1 MPALPQFDLPAFIN
15 DFPDDPVKYNDMVS
29 LWNQN
34 ATAWTR
40 QAILG
45 NSWNQQ
51 FSSNQTFYYNPLV
64 TDIPPSASPVM
75 IHWNAMPGRIAFY
88 FPNLSLNDQQSLA
101 DTGFAASTGQT
112 FGQIPPPNVI
122 CGQGSGPDIAYGPYG
137 PRGWQD
143 EYCEWSV
150 LRNADNKIV
159 RVDFAC
165 ENPEYWNMLWR
176 IDPNRVLWLYQN
188 TLDNQGITLDDLILT
203 YNNQQVLDQFGN
215 PVYNPLNKWNF
226 GPVRTATSGGV
237 MHLTSTPNTLQTEM
251 GLAGGAS
258 VLRTMGNSNATALL
272 CCSQYGQPR
281 RNSDPTIG
289 QNANLAV
296 SDGNIISL
304 ANPIGLYIQM
314 PSFGGYQTP
323 DGTPAQEL
331 WTVKRGQAGP
341 LPGFPAGSSAILHAT
356 FEVPAELGYTVSDI
370 TINGQPIVWAAQIAA
385 TFDVALFPLP
395 IPTTNQQTP
404 QECVVFLDP
413 PQAAPQPLQLF
424 YGPAWDAQYGT
435 PVSNPVGGIANLAGN
450 TIVAPLYVSHG
461 QTYDTVLTCATLSA
475 PSSLTVQ
482 FFVPGSTTPD
492 SSITATPGSVT
503 EVMYDVPGNSY
514 PSAANA
520 VRLNLVIDSSAAI
533 GPRDVVV
540 TNGGQ
545 ATGVAAAAF
554 LYVLA

>member
-15 DFPDDPVKYNDMVS
+15 DFPEDPGKHAKLVK

-51 FSSNQTFYYNPLV
+51 FSSNQTFYYNPLL
-64 TDIPPSASPVM
+64 TDIPPGTSPVM
-75 IHWNAMPGRIAFY
+75 IHWNAMPGRIGYY

-101 DTGFAASTGQT
+101 DTGYAASTGQT

-122 CGQGSGPDIAYGPYG
+122 CNQGTGSDIAYGPYG

-150 LRNADNKIV
+150 LRDANNKII

-176 IDPNRVLWLYQN
+176 IDPFKVHSLYKD
-188 TLDNQGITLDDLILT
+188 TLDVPHIPFDDLVLT
-203 YNNQQVLDQFGN
+203 YNNQHVKDQFGN
-215 PVYNPLNKWNF
+215 PVYNPLNKWNS
-226 GPVRTATSGGV
+226 GTVRTATSGGV

-251 GLAGGAS
+251 GLAGGAT
-258 VLRTMGNSNATALL
+258 VLRTIGNANATALL

-289 QNANLAV
+289 QNANIAV
-296 SDGNIISL
+296 SDGNIIAL

-314 PSFGGYQTP
+314 PSFGSYQTP
-323 DGTPAQEL
+323 DGTPAETF
-331 WTVKRGQAGP
+331 WTVKRGQKDP
-341 LPGFPAGSSAILHAT
+341 LPGFPANSSAILHAT
-356 FEVPAELGYTVSDI
+356 FEVPASYGYTVSDI
-370 TINGQPIVWAAQIAA
+370 KINDQPINWAAQIAT

-395 IPTTNQQTP
+395 IPTTNQQDP
-404 QECVVFLDP
+404 QKCVVFLDP

-435 PVSNPVGGIANLAGN
+435 PVANPVGGLANLAGN
-450 TIVAPLYVSHG
+450 TIVAPLFVNPG
-461 QTYDTVLTCATLSA
+461 KTYDTVLTCATLGT
-475 PSSLTVQ
+475 PSNLAVQ

-492 SSITATPGSVT
+492 ASITASPGSVT
-503 EVMYDVPGNSY
+503 EVNYDVPGNSY
-514 PSAANA
+514 PSTANA
-520 VRLNLVIDSSAAI
+520 IRMRLIVASSAAA

-545 ATGVAAAAF
+545 AVGVPAAAF
-554 LYVLA
+554 LYIET